1 MKAAVVS
8 REKFLAAL
16 RDTVAEVLAKRPEI
30 LFAILYGS
38 AAEGYEFHDLDI
50 AVYLDRAKVV
60 LETDYDYAF
69 ALADDLEAVTHFPV
83 DVRVINNAPLPFR
96 YNVSRGQPL
105 LIRDPETYYTF
116 LERAW
121 DEYLDF
127 EPVAMRYFREMA

>member
-1 MKAAVVS
+1 MAGTVMA
-8 REKFLAAL
+8 REELLTLL
-16 RDTVAEVLAKRPEI
+16 RDKVTKVLARRPEI
-30 LFAILYGS
+30 LFAMLYGS
-38 AAEGYEFHDLDI
+38 AAEGYEFRDLDI

-60 LETDYDYAF
+60 SETDYDYAF
-69 ALADDLEAVTHFPV
+69 ALADDLEAVVHFPV

-105 LIRDPETYYTF
+105 LIQDPETYYAF

-127 EPVAMRYFREMA
+127 EPVAMQYLQEMA